1 MPNITRGERMGGLMA
16 YLQGPGRANEH
27 TEPHLV
33 AGDPAVMAWHDDAV
47 LDRSTALAIA
57 AELDHPRRL
66 FGVEVAGGSVWHCS
80 LSLRAEEGLLSD
92 EKWAAIAHEFVDGMG
107 FSDDTRQD
115 EHGEMV
121 GRAGCRWVAVR
132 HGVSTNGNDHVHI
145 AVSLVREDGTKAS
158 VWNDRRTA
166 QRVAGELERKHGL
179 EVLESRTAAR
189 GARGVKPAEVATAQR
204 RGDVEPA
211 RVALA
216 RAVRAHA
223 GAAAD
228 EAEFVRRLRRA
239 GLLVRPRFAAGRDD
253 VVAGY
258 SVALRV
264 SASGARGAV
273 GERPVW
279 YGGGHLDKD
288 LSLPRLRREWPD
300 TPSGASEAVAEWNAG
315 RRGARPVMPGRETQE
330 PAPELWQEY
339 GQGIAALREQLR
351 QVPVSDR
358 ATWAHVAHE
367 TAGAF
372 AAWSV
377 RVEDTPGPLAE
388 AAQTIARSAHLRA
401 GEVHARRAT
410 SVSAVK
416 GTTLLLASL
425 ARGGQG
431 TVAQAILL
439 RHLMNLAKA
448 IHDAHRATGEAQRA
462 AQIAAVAR
470 EQLRLVQAGLP
481 APRPG
486 TEVSRVRDVPEAVAA
501 DAELVRL
508 ARAGMAPVET
518 APARAPGSPVPTK
531 APTAPDSTRPR
542 RPVVSPAASTSEV
555 ER

>member
-1 MPNITRGERMGGLMA
+1 MPNITRGERMGGLLA

-27 TEPHLV
+27 AEPHLV

-47 LDRSTALAIA
+47 LDRVTALAIA

-80 LSLRAEEGLLSD
+80 LSLRAEEGQLSD
-92 EKWAAIAHEFVDGMG
+92 EKWAAIAHDVVDGMG
-107 FSDDTRQD
+107 FSDATRQD

-166 QRVAGELERKHGL
+166 QRVAGELEAKHGL
-179 EVLESRTAAR
+179 EVLESRAAAR
-189 GARGVKPAEVATAQR
+189 GGRGVKPAEVATAQR

-264 SASGARGAV
+264 PKGAV

-315 RRGARPVMPGRETQE
+315 RRGARPVRPGRETQE

-388 AAQTIARSAHLRA
+388 AAETIARSAHLRA
-401 GEVHARRAT
+401 GEVPARRAT

-439 RHLMNLAKA
+439 RQLMNLAKA
-448 IHDAHRATGEAQRA
+448 IHDAHRAAGEAQRA

-470 EQLRLVQAGLP
+470 EQLRSVQAGLP
-481 APRPG
+481 APRPVH
-486 TEVSRVRDVPEAVAA
+486 EVPEPVAA

-518 APARAPGSPVPTK
+518 APARAPGSPMPNRTQ
-531 APTAPDSTRPR
+531 PR
-542 RPVVSPAASTSEV
+542 RPVVSPATSTTEV

>member
-92 EKWAAIAHEFVDGMG
+92 EKWAAIAHDFVDGMG

-115 EHGEMV
+115 ETGEMV

-179 EVLESRTAAR
+179 EVLESRTVAR
-189 GARGVKPAEVATAQR
+189 GARGVKPAEVATAER
-204 RGDVEPA
+204 RGQVEPA

-264 SASGARGAV
+264 PSGAKGAA

-339 GQGIAALREQLR
+339 GQGVAALRERLR

-401 GEVHARRAT
+401 GEVPARRAT

-439 RHLMNLAKA
+439 RQLMNLAKA
-448 IHDAHRATGEAQRA
+448 IHDAHRAAGEAQRA

-470 EQLRLVQAGLP
+470 EQLRQVQAGLP
-481 APRPG
+481 APRS
-486 TEVSRVRDVPEAVAA
+486 TAEVSGVRDVPEAVAA

-508 ARAGMAPVET
+508 ARAGLAPVET
-518 APARAPGSPVPTK
+518 APARAPGSPVPT
-531 APTAPDSTRPR
+531 TAPSR
-542 RPVVSPAASTSEV
+542 RPVVAPATSTSEV

>member
-1 MPNITRGERMGGLMA
+1 MPNITRGERMGGLLA

-80 LSLRAEEGLLSD
+80 LSLRAEEGQLSD
-92 EKWAAIAHEFVDGMG
+92 EKWAAIAHDFVDGMG

-115 EHGEMV
+115 ERGEMV

-166 QRVAGELERKHGL
+166 QRVAGELEAKHGL
-179 EVLESRTAAR
+179 EVLESRTVAR
-189 GARGVKPAEVATAQR
+189 GGRGVKPAEVATAQR

-264 SASGARGAV
+264 PSSGASGSEGAV

-315 RRGARPVMPGRETQE
+315 RRGARPVSPGRETQE

-388 AAQTIARSAHLRA
+388 AAETIARSAHLRA
-401 GEVHARRAT
+401 GEVPARRAT
-410 SVSAVK
+410 AVSAVK

-439 RHLMNLAKA
+439 RQLMNLAKA
-448 IHDAHRATGEAQRA
+448 IHDAHRAAGEAQRA

-470 EQLRLVQAGLP
+470 EQLRSVQAGLP
-481 APRPG
+481 APRHVH
-486 TEVSRVRDVPEAVAA
+486 EVPEPVAA

-508 ARAGMAPVET
+508 ARAGMGPVET
-518 APARAPGSPVPTK
+518 APARAPGSPVPNRTQ
-531 APTAPDSTRPR
+531 PR
-542 RPVVSPAASTSEV
+542 RPVVSPATSTTEA